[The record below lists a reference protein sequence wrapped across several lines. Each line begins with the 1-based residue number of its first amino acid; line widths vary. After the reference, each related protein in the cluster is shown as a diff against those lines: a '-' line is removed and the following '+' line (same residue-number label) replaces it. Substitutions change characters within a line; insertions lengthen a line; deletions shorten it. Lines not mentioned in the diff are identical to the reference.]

1 MSATAS
7 PAASL
12 ASLPATER
20 AAILADLSDDELLA
34 LEYDWR
40 FWARPNQLAPG
51 GDWTTWLLLAGRGF
65 GKTRS
70 GAEFINEQVRAR
82 RAKRIALVAAT
93 APDARD
99 VMVEGESGLLTIS
112 PPWFRPLY
120 EPSKRRLTWPNG
132 ARATLYSADEPD
144 RLRGPQHDIAW
155 CDELAAWRFPEAFDM
170 LMLGLRLGERPRVCV
185 TTTPKPT
192 LLIRDLLKDPTVSVT
207 HGSTYENRVNL
218 APAFIHTVVRK
229 YEGTRLGR
237 QELLAELLEDVEGAL
252 WTLGLIEEHRMS
264 IETFGATPLSRIV
277 VAIDPN
283 VSSGPDADDAGV
295 VVAGIGAGTC
305 PCGKEQCGYVL
316 DDRSGAIPPI
326 EWARR
331 AIQAY
336 KDHKA
341 DRVVA
346 ETNNGGELVETQLRV
361 VDATVS
367 YRAVHAARGKITRAE
382 PVQALYEQGR
392 VHHVGGFP
400 ELEDQLTQW
409 VPGAGMPSPGR
420 LDALVWA
427 LTDLMLQSDDG
438 FIAYY
443 REQAQALAAQKE
455 KLHART

>member
-1 MSATAS
+1 MSASVS

-12 ASLPATER
+12 ASLPEIER
-20 AAILADLSDDELLA
+20 AAFLESLSRDELLA
-34 LEYDWR
+34 LEHEWR
-40 FWARPNQLAPG
+40 FWARPNQLAPA

-70 GAEFINEQVRAR
+70 GAEFINEEVSERRAR
-82 RAKRIALVAAT
+82 RVALVAAT

-99 VMVEGESGLLTIS
+99 VMVEGETGILTIS

-144 RLRGPQHDIAW
+144 RLRGPQHDLAW
-155 CDELAAWRFPEAFDM
+155 CDELAAWRFPEALDM
-170 LMLGLRLGERPRVCV
+170 LMLGLRLGTRPRVCV

-192 LLIRDLLKDPTVSVT
+192 KTIRELLNDPTVQVT
-207 HGSTYENRVNL
+207 RGSTYENRVNL

-252 WTLGLIEEHRMS
+252 WTLKLIEQHRMTLA
-264 IETFGATPLSRIV
+264 TFGKTELARIV

-283 VSSGPDADDAGV
+283 VSGSPDADEAGV
-295 VVAGIGAGTC
+295 VVASQGAGKC

-316 DDRSGAIPPI
+316 DDRSGTIPPI

-331 AIQAY
+331 AVDAY
-336 KDHKA
+336 HAHHA
-341 DRVVA
+341 DRIVA
-346 ETNNGGELVETQLRV
+346 ETNNGGDLVETQVRV
-361 VDATVS
+361 VDPSVAYKS
-367 YRAVHAARGKITRAE
+367 VHASRGKMTRAE

-392 VHHVGGFP
+392 VHHVGGFAD
-400 ELEDQLTQW
+400 LEQQMCNW
-409 VPGAGMPSPGR
+409 VPGAGEPSPGR
-420 LDALVWA
+420 MDALVWA
-427 LTDLMLQSDDG
+427 ITDLMLQSDTG
-438 FIAYY
+438 FLDYY
-443 REQAQALAAQKE
+443 RDRATAIANAKRV
-455 KLHART
+455 A

>member
-1 MSATAS
+1 MSASVS

-12 ASLPATER
+12 ASLPEIER
-20 AAILADLSDDELLA
+20 AAFLESLSRDELLA
-34 LEYDWR
+34 LEHEWR
-40 FWARPNQLAPG
+40 FWARPNQLAPA

-70 GAEFINEQVRAR
+70 GAEFINEEVSERRAR
-82 RAKRIALVAAT
+82 RVALVAAT

-99 VMVEGESGLLTIS
+99 VMVEGETGILTIS

-144 RLRGPQHDIAW
+144 RLRGPQHDLAW
-155 CDELAAWRFPEAFDM
+155 CDELAAWRFPEALDM
-170 LMLGLRLGERPRVCV
+170 LMLGLRLGTRPRVCV

-192 LLIRDLLKDPTVSVT
+192 KTIRELLNDPTVEVT
-207 HGSTYENRVNL
+207 RGSTYQNRVNL

-252 WTLGLIEEHRMS
+252 WTLTLIERHRMTRA
-264 IETFGATPLSRIV
+264 TFGKTELARIV

-283 VSSGPDADDAGV
+283 VSGSPDADEAGV
-295 VVAGIGAGTC
+295 VVAGQGAGKC

-316 DDRSGAIPPI
+316 DDRSGTIPPI

-331 AIQAY
+331 AVDAY
-336 KDHKA
+336 HAHHA
-341 DRVVA
+341 DRIVA
-346 ETNNGGELVETQLRV
+346 ETNNGGDLVETQVRV
-361 VDATVS
+361 VDPSVAYKS
-367 YRAVHAARGKITRAE
+367 VHASRGKMTRAE

-392 VHHVGGFP
+392 VHHVGGFAD
-400 ELEDQLTQW
+400 LEQQMCNW
-409 VPGAGMPSPGR
+409 VPGAGEPSPGR
-420 LDALVWA
+420 MDALVWA
-427 LTDLMLQSDDG
+427 ITDLMLQSDTG
-438 FIAYY
+438 FLDYY
-443 REQAQALAAQKE
+443 RDRATAIANAKRV
-455 KLHART
+455 A